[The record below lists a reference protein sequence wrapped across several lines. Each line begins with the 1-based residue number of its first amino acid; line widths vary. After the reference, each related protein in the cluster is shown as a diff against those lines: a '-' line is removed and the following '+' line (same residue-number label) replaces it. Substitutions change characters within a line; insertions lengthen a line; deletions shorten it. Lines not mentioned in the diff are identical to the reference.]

1 MLKIIKIICFIIII
15 LFTQTQYANELLIYA
30 DDINY
35 DSQENIVAKGNV
47 KIISGTKILTSE
59 IMIYNKTNK
68 KISLPLDFY
77 FKDENGV
84 YYYGSSAEFSDNLK
98 NAEINDVKLLFNDG
112 SRIVGKS
119 AIKKNEIDIITK
131 GSYSPCESK
140 IKFKDFKC
148 PIWQLDGEKIL
159 HNNDN
164 LFLYQKHSKIRL
176 FNLPVFYLPYF
187 ASPSPLRKDRK
198 SGFLIPTLSFNF
210 INTKVEQSVS
220 LPYYFNIDIDKELTF
235 TPIFNYGGGVDS
247 SQRLLGD
254 YNQIISGGNL
264 SFNASIDTTLENK
277 NNEKWFQD
285 ASLITKYE
293 KNINEKFKIDI
304 DSAFQTSISYM
315 QKTDPNN
322 DLAYNTA
329 LSTTL
334 NLHGYNLR
342 NFDDKFLLN
351 ISSYQVAEYNVDNA
365 NTPTVLPFISYQTG
379 INKKEKFNYENE
391 YTYYYI
397 FRDKGTSE
405 HSEMQQRLTMK
416 NILEK
421 EIISFNSKINFKSE
435 LHNQYFQTQGKSV
448 NDIKYNT
455 NYYKFF
461 PMSGIF
467 IETPFKHKSKEIFI
481 TPKISLIANSSQSNS
496 EKISNEI
503 SSNNTFSIE
512 NNYNLNRYSGT
523 DKLDNSKRINFGLD
537 LSIKKLKFEFSQ
549 LYELSNNSN
558 YHSEMGN
565 NDKLS
570 DILSRLSYSNKNNGQ
585 ITYNIRYDT
594 DISRLKN
601 QSFAYSENNKF
612 GDFDVSYLDER
623 KETNNI
629 LTDGNESLL
638 YKFTSSKFKKYSRI
652 FIDGSYNLI
661 DDQHN
666 EYGLGY
672 SYFDECFG
680 ISINFE
686 RLFYEEADIEPTDKL
701 TIMFSF
707 KNLGSYKSSN
717 LAVSETDKQDI
728 EWEFGEEENEFY

>member
-1 MLKIIKIICFIIII
+1 MKSLLLASI
-15 LFTQTQYANELLIYA
+15 LSSTTF
-30 DDINY
+30 
-35 DSQENIVAKGNV
+35 SQEPI
-47 KIISGTKILTSE
+47 
-59 IMIYNKTNK
+59 
-68 KISLPLDFY
+68 
-77 FKDENGV
+77 
-84 YYYGSSAEFSDNLK
+84 NLR
-98 NAEINDVKLLFNDG
+98 E
-112 SRIVGKS
+112 
-119 AIKKNEIDIITK
+119 
-131 GSYSPCESK
+131 
-140 IKFKDFKC
+140 
-148 PIWQLDGEKIL
+148 
-159 HNNDN
+159 
-164 LFLYQKHSKIRL
+164 
-176 FNLPVFYLPYF
+176 YLP
-187 ASPSPLRKDRK
+187 
-198 SGFLIPTLSFNF
+198 
-210 INTKVEQSVS
+210 
-220 LPYYFNIDIDKELTF
+220 IDD
-235 TPIFNYGGGVDS
+235 
-247 SQRLLGD
+247 
-254 YNQIISGGNL
+254 
-264 SFNASIDTTLENK
+264 
-277 NNEKWFQD
+277 
-285 ASLITKYE
+285 
-293 KNINEKFKIDI
+293 
-304 DSAFQTSISYM
+304 
-315 QKTDPNN
+315 
-322 DLAYNTA
+322 
-329 LSTTL
+329 
-334 NLHGYNLR
+334 
-342 NFDDKFLLN
+342 
-351 ISSYQVAEYNVDNA
+351 
-365 NTPTVLPFISYQTG
+365 
-379 INKKEKFNYENE
+379 
-391 YTYYYI
+391 
-397 FRDKGTSE
+397 
-405 HSEMQQRLTMK
+405 
-416 NILEK
+416 
-421 EIISFNSKINFKSE
+421 
-435 LHNQYFQTQGKSV
+435 
-448 NDIKYNT
+448 
-455 NYYKFF
+455 
-461 PMSGIF
+461 
-467 IETPFKHKSKEIFI
+467 FI

-570 DILSRLSYSNKNNGQ
+570 DILSRLSYSNKNNGL

-728 EWEFGEEENEFY
+728 EWEFGDEENEFY